1 MNYTFGDVTIEGL
14 HFNVADNFPVIGY
27 NNKNATNTRDLGI
40 AFQRYQSSNDAGTGE
55 LVTDDYI
62 LFDSIPNQS
71 TVTSSQIKFSNSL
84 SAIDEYYT
92 GWWIKV
98 GSGANINQVRKV
110 VSYNGSQ
117 RVATVDSTWTSQNPS
132 NGDTVYFYNS
142 QYVSF
147 YYNDASKSFETV
159 YNTRDPITK
168 AITSYDH
175 VDLTTNRI
183 ILSSTESSINVSN
196 GSLITRGGLSIRNTA
211 NSSSSTSG
219 GSITTLGGVGIGK
232 CLIVGDNI
240 AIGTDGFTPTE
251 SLHIK
256 QTKSSIVL
264 ENSGSVSYIDFAKS
278 GDQTRYGILSEDN
291 LFSLTLS
298 TSGSTPDSSNKI
310 VSLNNTG
317 YVGINTTSNINSPL
331 TLQSGNFI
339 SVDGNDSYVGLLGGS
354 GNVND
359 TSSSGRLVLYGNSAT
374 GSVGNVVISSGT
386 SGSVSICTNDDT
398 ERVNIDKTGTV
409 HILTTTTSKS
419 RTAGSLVLS
428 GGVAVGSTENAN
440 SFTSGGALTVAG
452 GASFMKDI
460 FVGGNI
466 YVTGNLVA
474 TGSTVA
480 PDITFVNELNCNL
493 TGYDTNKLITIGQEA
508 IFSFA
513 VWVTPNNASENCQI
527 EFTAP
532 NRTNGFEDRS
542 QFIATCTAY
551 TDDDEL
557 IPVFNAICVGVKG
570 ENRGVIK
577 FQSVSTGIHYFDII
591 CRYTMA

>member
-1 MNYTFGDVTIEGL
+1 MASSVTTTVLSDALASEPTFFSV
-14 HFNVADNFPVIGY
+14 F
-27 NNKNATNTRDLGI
+27 LGI
-40 AFQRYQSSNDAGTGE
+40 ED
-55 LVTDDYI
+55 
-62 LFDSIPNQS
+62 
-71 TVTSSQIKFSNSL
+71 
-84 SAIDEYYT
+84 
-92 GWWIKV
+92 
-98 GSGANINQVRKV
+98 
-110 VSYNGSQ
+110 
-117 RVATVDSTWTSQNPS
+117 
-132 NGDTVYFYNS
+132 
-142 QYVSF
+142 
-147 YYNDASKSFETV
+147 
-159 YNTRDPITK
+159 
-168 AITSYDH
+168 
-175 VDLTTNRI
+175 
-183 ILSSTESSINVSN
+183 
-196 GSLITRGGLSIRNTA
+196 
-211 NSSSSTSG
+211 
-219 GSITTLGGVGIGK
+219 
-232 CLIVGDNI
+232 
-240 AIGTDGFTPTE
+240 
-251 SLHIK
+251 
-256 QTKSSIVL
+256 VL
-264 ENSGSVSYIDFAKS
+264 DFAKS

-480 PDITFVNELNCNL
+480 PDITFVNELNCN
-493 TGYDTNKLITIGQEA
+493 
-508 IFSFA
+508 
-513 VWVTPNNASENCQI
+513 
-527 EFTAP
+527 
-532 NRTNGFEDRS
+532 
-542 QFIATCTAY
+542 
-551 TDDDEL
+551 
-557 IPVFNAICVGVKG
+557 
-570 ENRGVIK
+570 
-577 FQSVSTGIHYFDII
+577 
-591 CRYTMA
+591 